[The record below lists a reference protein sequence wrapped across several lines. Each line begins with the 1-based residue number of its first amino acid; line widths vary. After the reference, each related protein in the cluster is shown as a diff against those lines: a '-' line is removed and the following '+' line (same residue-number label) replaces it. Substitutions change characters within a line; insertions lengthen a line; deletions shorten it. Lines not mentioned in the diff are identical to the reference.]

1 MEYLLLG
8 IIFLLS
14 YVCFGHLSMAL
25 IIVGIIRLA
34 LFLDDLYL
42 KHRRR

>member
-1 MEYLLLG
+1 MELILLG

-14 YVCFGHLSMAL
+14 YGCFGHLSIAFVITGL
-25 IIVGIIRLA
+25 IGLVLM
-34 LFLDDLYL
+34 LDNLYL

>member
-1 MEYLLLG
+1 MELLLLG

-14 YVCFGHLSMAL
+14 YACFGHLSIAFV
-25 IIVGIIRLA
+25 IVGIIGLI